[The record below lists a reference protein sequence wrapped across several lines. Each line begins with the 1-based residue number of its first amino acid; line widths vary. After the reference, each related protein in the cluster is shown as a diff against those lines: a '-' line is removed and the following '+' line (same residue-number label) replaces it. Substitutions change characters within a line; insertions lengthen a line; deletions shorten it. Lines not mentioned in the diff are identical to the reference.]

1 MDEEKLITMAK
12 EGDLDAFNRLV
23 LSYQNFV
30 YSITF
35 RMLYAEDT
43 AADAAQEA
51 FILAFRKI
59 RTHRGGSFKAWL
71 GRIATNVCL
80 DELRRYKRHP
90 EDSLEETM
98 ELSEG
103 FDASLPGPM
112 VEGKPGPEGALEQ
125 NELAQAIEN
134 CIRLLPDEFRA
145 VIVLV
150 DVQGF
155 GYNESSTIL
164 KRSVGT
170 IKSRLARARARMRD
184 CLQHSRELL
193 PDAFRLQDEVL
204 L

>member
-1 MDEEKLITMAK
+1 MEEEKLIAMAK

-23 LSYQNFV
+23 LSYQSFI
-30 YSITF
+30 YSIAY
-35 RMLYAEDT
+35 RMMYAEDA
-43 AADAAQEA
+43 AADASQEA

-80 DELRRYKRHP
+80 DELRRRKRHP
-90 EDSLEETM
+90 EDSLEEKM
-98 ELSEG
+98 EFSEG

-112 VEGKPGPEGALEQ
+112 VQGEPGPEKSVEQ
-125 NELAQAIEN
+125 SEVTKAIED
-134 CIRLLPDEFRA
+134 CIRGLPDEFRA
-145 VIVLV
+145 VLVLV

-155 GYNESSTIL
+155 GYKESSSML
-164 KRSVGT
+164 KRSMGT

-193 PDAFRLQDEVL
+193 PDAFRLHDEVL

>member
-1 MDEEKLITMAK
+1 MEEEKLIAMAK

-30 YSITF
+30 YSIAY
-35 RMLYAEDT
+35 RMMYAEDA
-43 AADAAQEA
+43 AADASQEA

-80 DELRRYKRHP
+80 DELRRRKRHP
-90 EDSLEETM
+90 EDSLEEKM
-98 ELSEG
+98 EFSEG
-103 FDASLPGPM
+103 FDASLPGPL
-112 VEGKPGPEGALEQ
+112 VQGEPGPEKSVEQ
-125 NELAQAIEN
+125 SEVAKAIED
-134 CIRLLPDEFRA
+134 CIRGLPDEFRA
-145 VIVLV
+145 VLVLV

-155 GYNESSTIL
+155 GYKESSSML
-164 KRSVGT
+164 KRSMGT

-184 CLQHSRELL
+184 CLQQSRELL
-193 PDAFRLQDEVL
+193 PDAFRLHDEVL